1 MDSIPIERV
10 NHYILAK
17 HHLTDDSKGDK
28 ILKIT
33 KDLCGLQATGTF
45 EPYLY
50 LFSRKKE
57 FRKEDLDRELY
68 ETKSLLKVRGMR
80 NTLFIVPKDDAPI
93 LNVATNELKE
103 NRFDGF
109 FTHSDFT
116 RKEYNDLESKILEA
130 LKKDSLIAT
139 DIKKRI
145 GSDRNISIILSLMC
159 DKLLLVRDKPPKGW
173 KDRRNTYTLMK
184 NSFPELDF
192 DYLEEIEAIQSL
204 ILKYIK
210 SYGPV
215 TEQDITWWAGLTK
228 TKARRAIESN
238 QPQIERITLS
248 DETYYIYKSDIE
260 SLQKLSLRDSPVI
273 NFLANLDP
281 YLMGYKNRKRFINDD
296 VYDFVFDRSG
306 NATTTILL
314 NGEVIGIWDFQ
325 TKPDPTVKILLFEK
339 LTKEILNVIKKQARL
354 IGEFILEQEVKIQE
368 CSNPEPLTKRSAGT
382 FMRPLKNC

>member
-1 MDSIPIERV
+1 MDSIPKARV
-10 NHYILAK
+10 NHYIIAK
-17 HHLTDDSKGDK
+17 QHLTDDSKGDN

-103 NRFDGF
+103 NRFEGF

-116 RKEYNDLESKILEA
+116 RKEYYDLESKILET
-130 LKKDSLIAT
+130 LKKESLIAT

-145 GSDRNISIILSLMC
+145 GTDRNISIILSLMC

-184 NSFPELDF
+184 NSFPEMDF
-192 DYLEEIEAIQSL
+192 EYLEEIEAIQNL
-204 ILKYIK
+204 VLKYIK

-228 TKARRAIESN
+228 TKVRRAIKN
-238 QPQIERITLS
+238 IQPQIERISLF
-248 DETYYIYKSDIE
+248 DEIHYIDKSDFE
-260 SLQKLSLRDSPVI
+260 SLNKLSLPESPVI
-273 NFLANLDP
+273 NLLANLDP

-296 VYDFVFDRSG
+296 IYDFVFDRSG

-314 NGEVIGIWDFQ
+314 NGVVIGIWDFQ
-325 TKPDPTVKILLFEK
+325 VNPEPMVKILLFQEK
-339 LTKEILNVIKKQARL
+339 TKEILNMIKKQAKL
-354 IGEFILEQEVKIQE
+354 MGEFILEQDVKIQE
-368 CSNPEPLTKRSAGT
+368 CKKPIPLTKRSAGT
-382 FMRPLKNC
+382 FMRPLKHC